1 MTHHDPTDPTARV
14 SSHEVDVPG
23 SPEEVWRAVA
33 TGPGIGTWFVP
44 AQVEEREGGRIVT
57 DHGPYGKSEG
67 VVTVWEPPHR
77 FAYEEAGW
85 NPARGDA
92 PPWATELRVEGRD
105 GGVCRVRLVSGF
117 FTGGEG
123 WEEHLDSTHEGWE
136 AALRNLR
143 LSLTHFPAGTA
154 ASMTATGTVGHR
166 TPDDVAREL
175 FAALGLAGVGL
186 DAPVRAPG
194 DAPALSGSVVHA
206 DPRAVTVRTAEPWP
220 GLVEFGVFGFNG
232 ATVAVRGHLFGGDAG
247 PVAEREGPRWT
258 AWLAA
263 HVAGFTPLT

>member
-1 MTHHDPTDPTARV
+1 
-14 SSHEVDVPG
+14 
-23 SPEEVWRAVA
+23 
-33 TGPGIGTWFVP
+33 
-44 AQVEEREGGRIVT
+44 
-57 DHGPYGKSEG
+57 
-67 VVTVWEPPHR
+67 
-77 FAYEEAGW
+77 
-85 NPARGDA
+85 
-92 PPWATELRVEGRD
+92 
-105 GGVCRVRLVSGF
+105 
-117 FTGGEG
+117 
-123 WEEHLDSTHEGWE
+123 
-136 AALRNLR
+136 
-143 LSLTHFPAGTA
+143 
-154 ASMTATGTVGHR
+154 MTATGTVGHR

-232 ATVAVRGHLFGGDAG
+232 ATVAVRGHLFGGDAS